1 MSKRV
6 LAFCTGWAAVTGVT
20 TAGDAA
26 PFKVFM
32 ISSTASDHLAMSAA
46 ARTALPKMGMMYD
59 FTVDATTDTSLIN
72 DANLAQYQV
81 FLSMHLAPF
90 EIKLEERAALEH
102 FVQQGKGWVGVH
114 AAGLVIPTEYPARNL
129 PPWDFYANLI
139 AGVSYVNHPALQMG
153 TIVIEDRTHPVTKN
167 MPASF
172 QIRDE
177 WYEWSKNPR
186 PAVRVLGH
194 AD

>member
-1 MSKRV
+1 MTKPS
-6 LAFCTGWAAVTGVT
+6 LAVCAAV
-20 TAGDAA
+20 AA
-26 PFKVFM
+26 AALIARPSAASFKVFM

-46 ARTALPKMGMMYD
+46 ARTALAQMGQMND
-59 FTVDATTDTSLIN
+59 FTVDATTDTTLIN
-72 DANLAQYQV
+72 EANLASYQV

-90 EIKLEERAALEH
+90 EIKLEQRAAFEH
-102 FVQQGKGWVGVH
+102 FIQQGKGWVGVH

-129 PPWDFYANLI
+129 PPWDLYANLI
-139 AGVSYVNHPALQMG
+139 AGVSYVTHPALQMG

-186 PAVRVLGH
+186 PAVRVLG
-194 AD
+194 